1 VPNHEITTER
11 LFLLPFDAAKAQ
23 ALHQLWTDPAV
34 RRYLWDGK
42 IISCQQTEE
51 IIQTSSR
58 LFQKHGFG
66 LWALESREDT
76 SVIGFGG
83 YWFFRDPPE
92 LELVI
97 GLNPGLWGKGLATE
111 AGRALLG
118 YAFERLGFC
127 EVRASTDVANV
138 ASIRLMERLGMRH
151 ERRAVVGGLDTVFYQ
166 LSRA

>member
-1 VPNHEITTER
+1 MPSYEITTER
-11 LFLLPFDAAKAQ
+11 LHLLPFDAAKAQ

-34 RRYLWDGK
+34 RRYLWDEK
-42 IISCQQTEE
+42 IISRHQTEE
-51 IIQTSSR
+51 IIQNSGR
-58 LFQKHGFG
+58 LFREHGLG
-66 LWALESREDT
+66 LWALEAREDK
-76 SVIGFGG
+76 SLIGFGG
-83 YWFFRDPPE
+83 CWFFREPPE
-92 LELVI
+92 LEMVI
-97 GLNPGLWGKGLATE
+97 GLKPEVWGKGLATE

-127 EVRASTDVANV
+127 EVRASTDAANV

>member
-1 VPNHEITTER
+1 
-11 LFLLPFDAAKAQ
+11 
-23 ALHQLWTDPAV
+23 
-34 RRYLWDGK
+34 LWDEK
-42 IISCQQTEE
+42 IVSLQQTEE
-51 IIQTSSR
+51 LIETSSR

-66 LWALESREDT
+66 LWALEFREDMA
-76 SVIGFGG
+76 VVGFGG
-83 YWFFRDPPE
+83 YWYFREPPE

-97 GLNPGLWGKGLATE
+97 GLNPDLWGKGLATE

-127 EVRASTDVANV
+127 EVRASTDAVNV
-138 ASIRLMERLGMRH
+138 ASIRLMERLGMSI